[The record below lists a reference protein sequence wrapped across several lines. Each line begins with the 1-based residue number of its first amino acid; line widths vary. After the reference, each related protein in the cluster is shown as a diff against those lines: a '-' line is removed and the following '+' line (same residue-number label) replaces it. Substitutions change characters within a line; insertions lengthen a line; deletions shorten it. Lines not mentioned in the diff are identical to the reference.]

1 VVKLTSAMEHL
12 RRMETFADRVL
23 ERIDMLQIQ
32 QQQRYPSER
41 EGPSLNT
48 RLHRVIREIERAR
61 IKILRRTCQLVLG
74 AATTFGPE
82 LQTLIMYAIDYNCL
96 HYLAGSTA
104 CEMVYGLKRSKVIR
118 SDASRHKYYVGRHSG
133 HHHLSKEAEP
143 KTNITQPPLS
153 RVADLNKFDKTIS
166 AILAAILPYCKERC
180 DKWYNQWKE
189 EASGPQ
195 TGGGSMHYHQ
205 PPNIRSRTYNR
216 QHIMNTSSIADTKE
230 QFVKLYPY
238 FHMVHDGSIFLYQF
252 AYLLGYTPY
261 WSFSLHAMRVILRR
275 MTVADVQQ
283 QQQQQQEQHQQHR
296 MGCTPLSA
304 PNSTQHAL
312 PRSFPNTPE
321 QSASNVNSTGRNS
334 LSPTHLTLPRLLK
347 GAVLFSISYT
357 LVSGW
362 VSHFR
367 HQLRLRRRRWIAGH
381 EDDDLTTHQGG
392 SERTMF
398 GDEAQQNHQRS
409 IAAMKLP
416 IPPPPL
422 PPNLIDEMGPSVD
435 KWSCPICKETRINP
449 TAATSG
455 YVYCYKCIVSH
466 IRNVGEYCPMTG
478 MPCSERRVMRLFE
491 PTAPTTRR

>member
-41 EGPSLNT
+41 EGPSLKT

-61 IKILRRTCQLVLG
+61 IKILRRTCQLVSG

-118 SDASRHKYYVGRHSG
+118 SDASRHKYYVGRHDD
-133 HHHLSKEAEP
+133 HHHLSKEAKP
-143 KTNITQPPLS
+143 KTNTTQPPVS
-153 RVADLNKFDKTIS
+153 RVVDLNKFDKTIS
-166 AILAAILPYCKERC
+166 AVLAALLPYCKERC

-195 TGGGSMHYHQ
+195 TGGRSQ
-205 PPNIRSRTYNR
+205 PPTIRSRTYNR
-216 QHIMNTSSIADTKE
+216 QHIINTTSIADTKE

-275 MTVADVQQ
+275 ITVADVQQ
-283 QQQQQQEQHQQHR
+283 QQKYQDQHQQQR
-296 MGCTPLSA
+296 MGDTSLSA
-304 PNSTQHAL
+304 PNSTQNAL
-312 PRSFPNTPE
+312 PRSFPNTTE
-321 QSASNVNSTGRNS
+321 QSASNVNSSGRNS
-334 LSPTHLTLPRLLK
+334 LLPSQLTLPRIIK
-347 GAVLFSISYT
+347 GAFLFSISYT
-357 LVSGW
+357 LLSGW
-362 VSHFR
+362 VTHFR
-367 HQLRLRRRRWIAGH
+367 HQLQLRRRLWIAGH
-381 EDDDLTTHQGG
+381 DEGG
-392 SERTMF
+392 SERTLF
-398 GDEAQQNHQRS
+398 DDEANHHQRS
-409 IAAMKLP
+409 IVAMKLP

-422 PPNLIDEMGPSVD
+422 PPNLIDEMDPSVD

-455 YVYCYKCIVSH
+455 YVYCYRCIVSH

-478 MPCSERRVMRLFE
+478 MPCLERRVVRLFE
-491 PTAPTTRR
+491 PTAPTNRR